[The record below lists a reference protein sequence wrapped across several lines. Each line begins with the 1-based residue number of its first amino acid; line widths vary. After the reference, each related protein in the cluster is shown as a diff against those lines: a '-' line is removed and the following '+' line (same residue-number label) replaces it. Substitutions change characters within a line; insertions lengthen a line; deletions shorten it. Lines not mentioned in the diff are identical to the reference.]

1 MNYSVPQFLLAF
13 GLALFAGLSTGFGGL
28 FILKA
33 DKTNTKFLSAA
44 LGFSAGVMIY
54 VSLFLRVL
62 RFLCRF
68 IYATG
73 SKKRALMYAFLSGLA
88 EPAGALIGG
97 LLLLPFLNNFVMG
110 IVFCIIAGIMIYI
123 SFDELL
129 PSAEKYGEHH
139 TALYG
144 VI

>member
-1 MNYSVPQFLLAF
+1 
-13 GLALFAGLSTGFGGL
+13 
-28 FILKA
+28 
-33 DKTNTKFLSAA
+33 
-44 LGFSAGVMIY
+44 
-54 VSLFLRVL
+54 
-62 RFLCRF
+62 
-68 IYATG
+68 
-73 SKKRALMYAFLSGLA
+73 MYAFLSGLA

-110 IVFCIIAGIMIYI
+110 IVICIIASIMIYI

-144 VI
+144 VISGMAVMTISLVILNS